1 MDAHHDVARAPQL
14 GGIPCDQCNV
24 FLPVYLMAVTD
35 GGEVTVFG
43 GQLSGHLTGDLRFIM
58 AAPLD
63 ELRDR
68 DHGEPMRIGKATQ
81 LWRARH
87 IRGVILGDDLAQHTG
102 WAQARQ
108 AGQINGG
115 LRMSVPL
122 QNAARP
128 SAQRHH
134 VTWPGEFAGRRV
146 WICQTPDGF
155 CARSR
160 RNTGTA
166 RCCIHGH
173 RIGGAAY
180 ILVDRQHRR

>member
-1 MDAHHDVARAPQL
+1 
-14 GGIPCDQCNV
+14 
-24 FLPVYLMAVTD
+24 
-35 GGEVTVFG
+35 
-43 GQLSGHLTGDLRFIM
+43 
-58 AAPLD
+58 
-63 ELRDR
+63 
-68 DHGEPMRIGKATQ
+68 MRIGKATQ

-108 AGQINGG
+108 SGQINGG
-115 LRMSVPL
+115 LSMAVPL
-122 QNAARP
+122 QNAARA

-134 VTWPGEFAGRRV
+134 VTWPGEFAGRGV
-146 WICQTPDGF
+146 WVCQAADGF

-173 RIGGAAY
+173 RVGGAAH